1 MNDVLPR
8 IRKIFLDSEKGQTE
22 IGKMIDKTP
31 QYIWRIMNI
40 DDLSPSK
47 STIKEI
53 CRVFNV
59 REEWVYT
66 GAEPMRYPPEN
77 EAAAYVD
84 NLLGGEEN
92 PLYDLIRAIMKTYSE
107 LGPDDQKVIKS
118 FAKSLKENQNSES
131 RG

>member
-1 MNDVLPR
+1 MNDVLSR
-8 IRKIFLDSEKGQTE
+8 IRKIFSDSGKGQTE

-40 DDLSPSK
+40 EDLSPSK
-47 STIKEI
+47 STVREI
-53 CRVFNV
+53 CRAFNV

-66 GAEPMRYPPEN
+66 GVEPMEIPPEN

-84 NLLGGEEN
+84 ELLGKEEN

-107 LGPDDQKVIKS
+107 LGPKEQDTIKS
-118 FAKSLKENQNSES
+118 FAKNLKANQNNEG